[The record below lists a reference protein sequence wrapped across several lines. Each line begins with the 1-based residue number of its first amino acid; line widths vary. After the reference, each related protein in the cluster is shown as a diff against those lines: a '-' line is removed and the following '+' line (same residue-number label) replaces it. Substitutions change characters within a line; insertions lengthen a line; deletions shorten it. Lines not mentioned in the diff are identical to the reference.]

1 MPFESFRKLRIW
13 IKTCLPLSKKAS
25 KGWTVNDVT
34 AEYSVIADVIS
45 EKKKKNKFWY
55 NPSYN

>member
-1 MPFESFRKLRIW
+1 MFGAMPFESFRKLRIW

-45 EKKKKNKFWY
+45 EKKNKQILV
-55 NPSYN
+55 